1 MSTRIRSAR
10 PDAVID
16 RVSQGTVVFEA
27 AVSALD
33 DIEIARASH
42 LPGWSRAHV
51 VAHVARNSDALINL
65 LDWARTGVETPMYT
79 STDQRAAEIEAGA
92 RLRPDVLRADV
103 RAADARLAD
112 AIAALPDVCWEAQVR
127 TARGRLV
134 PVSEVA
140 WMRAR
145 EVWVH
150 AVDLGAGVDF
160 DAIPH
165 EICAAL
171 LDDIAA
177 AFRTR
182 PEPPSVA
189 LTAEDDQRGWLLGVA
204 DATDLVTV
212 RGSIPSL
219 AAYAAGRPVPGP
231 VNTTSARPVPA
242 LPAWL

>member
-1 MSTRIRSAR
+1 MNTSVRSAR
-10 PDAVID
+10 PDIMID
-16 RVSQGTVVFEA
+16 WVSQGTTLFEA

-33 DIEIARASH
+33 DVEFARASH

-51 VAHVARNSDALINL
+51 VAHVARNADALVNL

-79 STDQRAAEIEAGA
+79 SPDQRTTEIEAGA
-92 RLRPDVLRADV
+92 RLRPDALRADLC
-103 RAADARLAD
+103 AADARLAD
-112 AIAALPDVCWEAQVR
+112 AMAALPDAAWDAQVR

-140 WMRAR
+140 WMRVR

-150 AVDLGAGVDF
+150 AGDLGAGVTF
-160 DAIPH
+160 DAIPD
-165 EICAAL
+165 EVCTAL

-177 AFRTR
+177 AFRAR
-182 PEPPSVA
+182 AEAPAVA
-189 LTAEDDQRGWLLGVA
+189 LRAEDGQRSWLLGA
-204 DATDLVTV
+204 AEGADLVTV
-212 RGSIPSL
+212 CGSIPSL

-231 VNTTSARPVPA
+231 LNTTSARPVPA